1 MSFSFGTPTTNA
13 AAAPATGG
21 FSFGARP
28 ATSAPPPAFGAAT
41 ATSSLAGAA
50 TAAIGGAAPNFS
62 FNAGQ
67 VGAAPTLSFG
77 SPAATAAAPAS
88 TGLALPAFGGTTA
101 AAAPAFGAPAAA
113 PAFGAAAPAFGAT
126 AAPAFGATTA
136 APAFG
141 AATAAP
147 AFGAATAAP
156 AFGAPATST
165 AFGAPAAA
173 PAFGTTAVAPAFGA
187 TTSAPAFG
195 APAAS
200 SAFGAPAP
208 AFGTATATVA
218 PSFSFSTPATSAP
231 TTAPP
236 AFGATAMP
244 TLGTAAGV
252 GAFSFNKPQATT
264 AASLNFNTTTTT
276 ATAQPFNAS
285 LRLGGTNTL
294 AAAPASGGIF
304 GKPLT
309 TGAQPAAA
317 APAFVGLG
325 GIDVSATQPK
335 LGDNK
340 QDGIKIKETQ
350 VPDEIVKTVDA
361 LKAHIKQQK
370 TISSD
375 IGRTS
380 TSKLSNVSHEITNL
394 RWLLQ
399 NVANTVDANNRQI
412 KQLRSETAK
421 AIQSLEMAQRT
432 QDTPAGLQFEN
443 SAPFQYF
450 QCLVAKYEEDLIA
463 FRQQIALTESH
474 MHALANPQSV
484 SPEDLKRGFRQIN
497 ESFVSLAGRQH
508 ELHQRVEEQKEHYLN
523 LRRYRLRDA
532 TNVFASIDNPPEP
545 LNEPQRISSGPT
557 PFSNISAISTLNKS
571 YASASAAT
579 SANATASK
587 SMDRW

>member
-13 AAAPATGG
+13 GLGAATAAAPATG

-50 TAAIGGAAPNFS
+50 TAAIGGAAPNFNFS
-62 FNAGQ
+62 AGQ
-67 VGAAPTLSFG
+67 VGAAPTMSFG
-77 SPAATAAAPAS
+77 SPATAAVAPAGA
-88 TGLALPAFGGTTA
+88 GLSLPAFGSNT
-101 AAAPAFGAPAAA
+101 AAPAFGAPAAA
-113 PAFGAAAPAFGAT
+113 PAFGATTAAPAFGAT
-126 AAPAFGATTA
+126 AA

-141 AATAAP
+141 AAAP

-156 AFGAPATST
+156 AFGAPATSS

-173 PAFGTTAVAPAFGA
+173 PAFGAA
-187 TTSAPAFG
+187 TTTPAFG
-195 APAAS
+195 APAVS
-200 SAFGAPAP
+200 SAFG

-218 PSFSFSTPATSAP
+218 PSFSFSTPATTAP

-236 AFGATAMP
+236 AFGTTALP
-244 TLGTAAGV
+244 ATLGAGA
-252 GAFSFNKPQATT
+252 GAFAFNKPQATT

-276 ATAQPFNAS
+276 ATAQPFNTG

-294 AAAPASGGIF
+294 TAAPASGGIF

-317 APAFVGLG
+317 PPAFVGLG

-361 LKAHIKQQK
+361 LKSHIKQQK

-443 SAPFQYF
+443 TAPFQYF

-474 MHALANPQSV
+474 MHALANPQSI
-484 SPEDLKRGFRQIN
+484 SPDDLKRGFRQIN

-532 TNVFASIDNPPEP
+532 TNVFASIDNPPVQ

-579 SANATASK
+579 SNNATASK
-587 SMDRW
+587 SMDSRW

>member
-13 AAAPATGG
+13 GLGAAAAPATGA

-50 TAAIGGAAPNFS
+50 TAAMGGAAPNFS
-62 FNAGQ
+62 FSSAP

-77 SPAATAAAPAS
+77 APATAAVAPAS
-88 TGLALPAFGGTTA
+88 TGLSLPAFGSTTTA
-101 AAAPAFGAPAAA
+101 TAFGAPAAT

-126 AAPAFGATTA
+126 A
-136 APAFG
+136 
-141 AATAAP
+141 
-147 AFGAATAAP
+147 AAP

-173 PAFGTTAVAPAFGA
+173 PAFGAATTAPAFGA
-187 TTSAPAFG
+187 TAAAPAFG
-195 APAAS
+195 APTAT
-200 SAFGAPAP
+200 SAFGTASTG
-208 AFGTATATVA
+208 FGLATATVA
-218 PSFSFSTPATSAP
+218 PSFSFSTPTTSAP

-236 AFGATAMP
+236 AFGTTAMP
-244 TLGTAAGV
+244 ATLGAGGV

-294 AAAPASGGIF
+294 TAAPAGGGIF

-317 APAFVGLG
+317 PPAFVGLG

-361 LKAHIKQQK
+361 LKSHIKQQK

-399 NVANTVDANNRQI
+399 NVANSVDANNRQI

-474 MHALANPQSV
+474 MHALANPQSI
-484 SPEDLKRGFRQIN
+484 SPDDLKRGFRQIN

-532 TNVFASIDNPPEP
+532 TNVFASIDNPPVP

-579 SANATASK
+579 SANATTSK
-587 SMDRW
+587 SMDNRW

>member
-1 MSFSFGTPTTNA
+1 MSFSFGTPTTNTGLGA
-13 AAAPATGG
+13 GATAPATGA

-50 TAAIGGAAPNFS
+50 GSVVGAAAPNFS
-62 FNAGQ
+62 FAPAAAS
-67 VGAAPTLSFG
+67 AAPTLSFG
-77 SPAATAAAPAS
+77 SQTAAAPAG
-88 TGLALPAFGGTTA
+88 TGLSLPSFGSTTTAPAFGAASAAPAFGATNPAPAFGAANPAPAFGATSAAPAFGSFNTAPAFGTATA
-101 AAAPAFGAPAAA
+101 TPTVGAPPGASAFGASAASSAFGAAPTAAPAFGAPAAA
-113 PAFGAAAPAFGAT
+113 PAFGAA
-126 AAPAFGATTA
+126 
-136 APAFG
+136 
-141 AATAAP
+141 
-147 AFGAATAAP
+147 
-156 AFGAPATST
+156 
-165 AFGAPAAA
+165 
-173 PAFGTTAVAPAFGA
+173 
-187 TTSAPAFG
+187 
-195 APAAS
+195 
-200 SAFGAPAP
+200 
-208 AFGTATATVA
+208 TATVA
-218 PSFSFSTPATSAP
+218 PSFNFSTPTTSAP

-236 AFGATAMP
+236 AFGSTAMP
-244 TLGTAAGV
+244 ATLGAGV

-276 ATAQPFNAS
+276 ATAQPFNAN
-285 LRLGGTNTL
+285 LRLGGSNTF
-294 AAAPASGGIF
+294 APAGTGGIF

-309 TGAQPAAA
+309 TGAQPTA
-317 APAFVGLG
+317 APPVFVGLG

-361 LKAHIKQQK
+361 LKSYIKQQK

-394 RWLLQ
+394 RWVLQ
-399 NVANTVDANNRQI
+399 NVANSVDANNRHI

-463 FRQQIALTESH
+463 FRQQILLTESH
-474 MHALANPQSV
+474 MHALANPQSI
-484 SPEDLKRGFRQIN
+484 SPDDLKRGFRQLN
-497 ESFVSLAGRQH
+497 ESFISLAGRLH

-523 LRRYRLRDA
+523 LRRYRMRDA
-532 TNVFASIDNPPEP
+532 TNVFAEIDNPAVQ
-545 LNEPQRISSGPT
+545 LLEPQRISSGPT
-557 PFSNISAISTLNKS
+557 PFSNISAMSTLNKS
-571 YASASAAT
+571 YAAASAAT
-579 SANATASK
+579 ASNAAASK
-587 SMDRW
+587 

>member
-13 AAAPATGG
+13 GLGGATAAPATGAFG
-21 FSFGARP
+21 FGARP
-28 ATSAPPPAFGAAT
+28 VTSAPPPAFGAAT

-50 TAAIGGAAPNFS
+50 SAVVGGGAAPSFS
-62 FNAGQ
+62 FAPAQ

-77 SPAATAAAPAS
+77 SPTAAAVAPTGTGLSLPAFGAPTGAPAFGAPAAAPA
-88 TGLALPAFGGTTA
+88 PAFGTTATPAFGTT

-113 PAFGAAAPAFGAT
+113 PAFGAPPTSAFGAPASAPAFGTATGTSAFGAPLAAPAFGGPS
-126 AAPAFGATTA
+126 AAPG
-136 APAFG
+136 
-141 AATAAP
+141 
-147 AFGAATAAP
+147 
-156 AFGAPATST
+156 S

-173 PAFGTTAVAPAFGA
+173 PG
-187 TTSAPAFG
+187 
-195 APAAS
+195 
-200 SAFGAPAP
+200 
-208 AFGTATATVA
+208 FGTATATVA

-236 AFGATAMP
+236 AFGSTAMP
-244 TLGTAAGV
+244 STLGAGM
-252 GAFSFNKPQATT
+252 GAFAFNKPQATT

-285 LRLGGTNTL
+285 LRLGGNSL
-294 AAAPASGGIF
+294 APAATGTGGIF

-309 TGAQPAAA
+309 TGAQPTAAP
-317 APAFVGLG
+317 PAFVGLG

-361 LKAHIKQQK
+361 LKSHIKQQK

-380 TSKLSNVSHEITNL
+380 TSKLSNVSHEIINL
-394 RWLLQ
+394 RWVLQ
-399 NVANTVDANNRQI
+399 NVANSVDSNNRQI

-432 QDTPAGLQFEN
+432 QDTSAGLQFEN

-450 QCLVAKYEEDLIA
+450 QCLVAKYEEDLIS

-474 MHALANPQSV
+474 MHALANPQSI
-484 SPEDLKRGFRQIN
+484 SPDDLKRGFRQLN
-497 ESFVSLAGRQH
+497 ESFISLAGRLH
-508 ELHQRVEEQKEHYLN
+508 ELHQRVEEQKEHFLN

-532 TNVFASIDNPPEP
+532 TNVFAHIDNPPVQ
-545 LNEPQRISSGPT
+545 LNEPQRITSGPT
-557 PFSNISAISTLNKS
+557 PFSSISAISTLNKS
-571 YASASAAT
+571 YAAAT
-579 SANATASK
+579 ASTSNNATASK
-587 SMDRW
+587 SDRW

>member
-1 MSFSFGTPTTNA
+1 MSFSFGTPTTNPGLGVG
-13 AAAPATGG
+13 AAAPATGA

-50 TAAIGGAAPNFS
+50 GAVVGAAAPNFS
-62 FNAGQ
+62 FAPAAS
-67 VGAAPTLSFG
+67 AAPTLSFG
-77 SPAATAAAPAS
+77 SQAAVAPAG
-88 TGLALPAFGGTTA
+88 TGLSLPSFGSTTSASPFGA
-101 AAAPAFGAPAAA
+101 ASAAPAFGATNPAPAFGAASAAPAFGAFNAAPAFGTATATPTVGAPPGASAFGGPAATSAFGAPPTAAPAFGVPAAA
-113 PAFGAAAPAFGAT
+113 PAFGAA
-126 AAPAFGATTA
+126 
-136 APAFG
+136 
-141 AATAAP
+141 
-147 AFGAATAAP
+147 
-156 AFGAPATST
+156 
-165 AFGAPAAA
+165 
-173 PAFGTTAVAPAFGA
+173 
-187 TTSAPAFG
+187 
-195 APAAS
+195 
-200 SAFGAPAP
+200 
-208 AFGTATATVA
+208 TATVA
-218 PSFSFSTPATSAP
+218 PSFNFSTPTSSAP

-236 AFGATAMP
+236 AFGSTAMP
-244 TLGTAAGV
+244 ATLGAGV

-276 ATAQPFNAS
+276 ATAQPFNAN
-285 LRLGGTNTL
+285 LRLGGNNTM
-294 AAAPASGGIF
+294 APGGTGGIF

-309 TGAQPAAA
+309 TGTQPTA
-317 APAFVGLG
+317 APPIFVGLG

-350 VPDEIVKTVDA
+350 VPDEIAKTVDA
-361 LKAHIKQQK
+361 LKSYIKQQK

-394 RWLLQ
+394 RWVLQ
-399 NVANTVDANNRQI
+399 NVANSVDANNRHI

-463 FRQQIALTESH
+463 FRQQILLTESH
-474 MHALANPQSV
+474 MHALANPQSI
-484 SPEDLKRGFRQIN
+484 SPDDLKRGFRQLN
-497 ESFVSLAGRQH
+497 ESFISLAGRLH

-523 LRRYRLRDA
+523 LRRYRMRDA
-532 TNVFASIDNPPEP
+532 TNVFAEIDNPAVQ
-545 LNEPQRISSGPT
+545 LLEPQRISSGPT
-557 PFSNISAISTLNKS
+557 PFSNISAMSTLNKS
-571 YASASAAT
+571 YAAASAAT
-579 SANATASK
+579 ASNAAASK
-587 SMDRW
+587 

>member
-13 AAAPATGG
+13 GLGGAAAAPATGA

-50 TAAIGGAAPNFS
+50 SAVVGGGATNFS
-62 FNAGQ
+62 FAPAQ

-77 SPAATAAAPAS
+77 SPATAAVAP
-88 TGLALPAFGGTTA
+88 TGAGLSLPAFGSST
-101 AAAPAFGAPAAA
+101 AAPAFGAPAAA
-113 PAFGAAAPAFGAT
+113 PAFGAPAATPAFGAT
-126 AAPAFGATTA
+126 ATPAFGTTA
-136 APAFG
+136 A
-141 AATAAP
+141 
-147 AFGAATAAP
+147 AAP
-156 AFGAPATST
+156 AFGAPSAASAFGAPPTSS

-173 PAFGTTAVAPAFGA
+173 PAFGASSAFAAPVPAPAFGA
-187 TTSAPAFG
+187 TSAAPAFG
-195 APAAS
+195 APASAS
-200 SAFGAPAP
+200 G
-208 AFGTATATVA
+208 FGTATATVA
-218 PSFSFSTPATSAP
+218 PTFSFSTPATSAP

-236 AFGATAMP
+236 AFGSTAMASS
-244 TLGTAAGV
+244 LGSGMGTFA
-252 GAFSFNKPQATT
+252 FNKPQATT

-285 LRLGGTNTL
+285 LRLGGNAL
-294 AAAPASGGIF
+294 APANTVGGGIF

-317 APAFVGLG
+317 PPAFVGLG

-361 LKAHIKQQK
+361 LKSHIKQQK

-394 RWLLQ
+394 RWVLQ
-399 NVANTVDANNRQI
+399 NVANSVDANNRQI

-450 QCLVAKYEEDLIA
+450 QCLVAKYEEDLIS

-474 MHALANPQSV
+474 MHALANPQSI
-484 SPEDLKRGFRQIN
+484 SPDDLKRGFRQLN
-497 ESFVSLAGRQH
+497 ESFISLAGRLH
-508 ELHQRVEEQKEHYLN
+508 ELHQRVEEQKEHFLN

-532 TNVFASIDNPPEP
+532 TNVFASIDNPPVQ

-557 PFSNISAISTLNKS
+557 PFSNISAINTLNKS
-571 YASASAAT
+571 YAAVTASTSNNAA
-579 SANATASK
+579 ASK
-587 SMDRW
+587 SDRW

>member
-13 AAAPATGG
+13 GLGGAAAAPATGAFG
-21 FSFGARP
+21 FGAR
-28 ATSAPPPAFGAAT
+28 ASTSAPPPAFGAAT

-50 TAAIGGAAPNFS
+50 SAVVGGAANSFS
-62 FNAGQ
+62 FAPAQ

-77 SPAATAAAPAS
+77 SPATAAVAP
-88 TGLALPAFGGTTA
+88 TGAGLSLPAFGGA

-113 PAFGAAAPAFGAT
+113 PTFGAPAATPAFGATATPAFGAT
-126 AAPAFGATTA
+126 AAAPGFGA
-136 APAFG
+136 P
-141 AATAAP
+141 AAT
-147 AFGAATAAP
+147 P
-156 AFGAPATST
+156 AFGAPATTS

-173 PAFGTTAVAPAFGA
+173 PAFGAPAGA
-187 TTSAPAFG
+187 
-195 APAAS
+195 
-200 SAFGAPAP
+200 SAFGAPLAAP
-208 AFGTATATVA
+208 AFSATTAAPPFGASAAAPGFGTATATVA

-244 TLGTAAGV
+244 GSTLGSGMGQFA
-252 GAFSFNKPQATT
+252 FNKPQATT

-276 ATAQPFNAS
+276 ATTQPFNAS
-285 LRLGGTNTL
+285 LRLGGNPL
-294 AAAPASGGIF
+294 APAATGGGGIF

-317 APAFVGLG
+317 PPAFVGLG

-361 LKAHIKQQK
+361 LKSHIKQQK

-394 RWLLQ
+394 RWVLQ
-399 NVANTVDANNRQI
+399 NVANSVDANNRQI

-421 AIQSLEMAQRT
+421 AIQSLEMSQRT

-450 QCLVAKYEEDLIA
+450 QCLVAKYEEDLIS

-474 MHALANPQSV
+474 MHALANPQSI
-484 SPEDLKRGFRQIN
+484 SPDDLKRGFRQLN
-497 ESFVSLAGRQH
+497 ESFISLAGRLH
-508 ELHQRVEEQKEHYLN
+508 ELHQRVEEQKEHFLN

-532 TNVFASIDNPPEP
+532 TNVFASIDNPPVQ

-557 PFSNISAISTLNKS
+557 PFSNISAINTLNKS
-571 YASASAAT
+571 YAAAT
-579 SANATASK
+579 ATTSNNAAASK
-587 SMDRW
+587 SDRW